1 MATLNVTG
9 RRNHRIL
16 QVVGQVTVDDDL
28 LIMLQQY
35 VWTGSKAGYVTRR
48 VRQANGRNKVQMLHY
63 FVWEHHHGANSVPRG
78 LFVDHLNQD
87 KNDNRIGNLVLVNN
101 RVKQA
106 NAPKH
111 SDNTTG
117 YKDVSQ
123 NRRSR
128 KFVAQIGQDHRLI
141 YVGTYGTAE
150 EAAQAVNVGYG
161 ILHPEVPTPNALP
174 PNALSP
180 QQMAAVAANVRRL
193 LSRGRSPRLAT
204 SPATPAQRTP

>member
-1 MATLNVTG
+1 MAILNVTG
-9 RRNHRIL
+9 RRNNRNL
-16 QVVGQVTVDDDL
+16 QVVGQVIVDDDL
-28 LIMLQQY
+28 LPTLQQY

-48 VRQANGRNKVQMLHY
+48 VRQANGRNKVQTLHY

-87 KNDNRIGNLVLVNN
+87 KSDNRIGNLVLANG

-117 YKDVSQ
+117 YKEVSQ
-123 NRRSR
+123 DRRSR
-128 KFVAQIGQDHRLI
+128 KFVAKIGRDYRQK

-193 LSRGRSPRLAT
+193 LQRGHTPRLVT
-204 SPATPAQRTP
+204 TPASSPQQSS